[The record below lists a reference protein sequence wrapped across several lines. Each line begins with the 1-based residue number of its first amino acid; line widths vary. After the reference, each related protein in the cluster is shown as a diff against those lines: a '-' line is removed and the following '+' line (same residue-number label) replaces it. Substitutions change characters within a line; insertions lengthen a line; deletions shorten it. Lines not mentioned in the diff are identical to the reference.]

1 MQQMTEDAK
10 AIMLLCGRFGPT
22 KANGSVKPLSLGE
35 YNRLTDWM
43 VDHRL
48 RPADLLKDT
57 FKEAALDPYLKIDGE
72 RIQSLL
78 SRGAA
83 MALAVEKWTHNGIW
97 IVCRSDAHY
106 PQRLKKHLRHQAPP
120 VLFGVGDMG
129 LLSLGGLAIV
139 GSRNVDSRGEAFAQL
154 VAQACVQCGMPVV
167 SGGARG
173 VDQIAMLSA
182 LEAGGTAVGILADS
196 LQKAAVAGKYRA
208 GIREKR
214 VVLISPFHPEAR
226 FNVGN
231 AMGRNKYIYALSDF
245 ALAISAEVK
254 KGGTWAGATEELR
267 RDGARPVFVRMEDG
281 APEGNRALLQHGAKP
296 FPKPPWQDDLK
307 HQLFKMTSSNQQV
320 RILSQRSIF
329 SNAPS
334 PAKEAFVKEDVP
346 SFGEA
351 PEQEIASPQQVV
363 SPERDDSNTLSCI
376 YDVVIPVLLD
386 TLTDWKP
393 AKELV
398 EKLGVR
404 KVQLDDWL
412 TRAVKDGAIE
422 KKSRPV
428 RYRRKQK

>member
-35 YNRLTDWM
+35 YNRLADWM
-43 VDHRL
+43 VDLGL

-57 FKEAALDPYLKIDGE
+57 FEEAALEPYLKIDSQ
-72 RIQSLL
+72 RIHGLL

-97 IVCRSDAHY
+97 IICRSDAHY
-106 PQRLKKHLRHQAPP
+106 PQRLKKHLKRQAPP
-120 VLFGVGDMG
+120 ILFGVGDIG

-139 GSRNVDSRGEAFAQL
+139 GSRNVDSQGEAFTKM
-154 VAQACVQCGMPVV
+154 VAQACVRCGMPVV

-182 LEAGGTAVGILADS
+182 LEAGGAAIGILADS

-214 VVLISPFHPEAR
+214 VVLVSPFHPEAR

-267 RDGARPVFVRMEDG
+267 RDGARQVFVRMEDG
-281 APEGNRALLQHGAKP
+281 APEGNRALLEHGAES
-296 FPKPPWQDDLK
+296 FPQPPWQDDLK
-307 HQLFKMTSSNQQV
+307 HQLFKMASSNRQV
-320 RILSQRSIF
+320 RMPSQRSLF
-329 SNAPS
+329 SYAPP
-334 PAKEAFVKEDVP
+334 PAKEALVKEDVTP
-346 SFGEA
+346 FGEA
-351 PEQEIASPQQVV
+351 PEEDTVLSQQVS
-363 SPERDDSNTLSCI
+363 SPERDDNTLPCI
-376 YDVVIPVLLD
+376 YDVVLPVLLD
-386 TLTDWKP
+386 ALNDWIP

-412 TRAVKDGAIE
+412 KLAVKDGAVE

-428 RYRRKQK
+428 RYRRK

>member
-10 AIMLLCGRFGPT
+10 AIMLLCGRFGPA

-43 VDHRL
+43 VDHGL
-48 RPADLLKDT
+48 RPADLLQDT
-57 FKEAALDPYLKIDGE
+57 FKEATLDPYLKIDGQ

-97 IVCRSDAHY
+97 IICRSDAHY
-106 PQRLKKHLRHQAPP
+106 PQRLKKHLKRQAPP
-120 VLFGVGDMG
+120 MLFGVGDMG

-139 GSRNVDSRGEAFAQL
+139 GSRNVDRQGEAFTKR
-154 VAQACVQCGMPVV
+154 VAQACVRCGLPVV

-182 LEAGGTAVGILADS
+182 LETSGTVVGILADS
-196 LQKAAVAGKYRA
+196 LQKAAVSGKYRA

-214 VVLISPFHPEAR
+214 VVLVSPFHPEAR

-254 KGGTWAGATEELR
+254 KGGTWAGATEELK
-267 RDGARPVFVRMEDG
+267 RDCARPVFVRMEDG
-281 APEGNRALLQHGAKP
+281 VPEGNRALLQHGAEP
-296 FPKPPWQDDLK
+296 FPHRPWQDDLK
-307 HQLFKMTSSNQQV
+307 HLLFKVTSSSQQ
-320 RILSQRSIF
+320 IQTPSQRSIF
-329 SNAPS
+329 SNTLP
-334 PAKEAFVKEDVP
+334 PAKEVLVREAVP
-346 SFGEA
+346 PYGEA
-351 PEQEIASPQQVV
+351 PEEETASPRQV
-363 SPERDDSNTLSCI
+363 SPIERDNDNTLPCI
-376 YDVVIPVLLD
+376 YDVVLPVLLD
-386 TLTDWKP
+386 TLTDWIP

-412 TRAVKDGAIE
+412 KRAVKDGAIE
-422 KKSRPV
+422 KKIRPV
-428 RYRRKQK
+428 RYRRK